1 MNGGGFKGLAAE
13 LVATP
18 GAVAGTLPT
27 APRGLRAEGSLYQH
41 GVSELGQ
48 VKLSWQAPAD
58 LGNTLLIRYEYR
70 YAADGGSLSA
80 AAWTHSGDVAVAV
93 EGQVERTQTVRNLA
107 LDTAYRFE
115 VRAVTQAG
123 AGASAVVPGA
133 TPASGRLQLSVFTR
147 GSAVEGESLTIGV
160 RRSAIP
166 DPDPAVLVVVVEV
179 YDSAFSRPTA
189 KAVDIPVGALVATIG
204 FPVPFDGKRGVLR
217 ELAVTLSPGMW
228 TLDRDSDEGPPHD
241 YGVGKPARVAV
252 TVENRDPL
260 VSVAD
265 ATVRE
270 GVGAELLFD
279 VSLDR
284 ALAEVVTVDYATSD
298 GTATAGSDYT
308 ATSGRLTFATGETEN
323 TVRVPVLND
332 AHDEGIET
340 LTLTLSNARGAALGN
355 AEATGR
361 IVNSGPIPAAWTARF
376 GRTVADQVL
385 EAVAGRMTAPQT
397 VATEI
402 SLAGHQVDF
411 SNSHSSH
418 GVNDNLF
425 GSLEERQERE
435 AEKKSR
441 AITGRE
447 MLTGSSFLLS
457 DRSAEGSFGALW
469 GRGVVTSFDGREGD
483 LDLDGEVVSGLVGA
497 DWTEGRTTMGL
508 VMAHSRGEGAY
519 QGPSGHGENGKSGKI
534 EATLTGF
541 YPWARHALN
550 DRLSVWGVAGYGAG
564 TLTLTPAGQAP
575 METEMDLA
583 MAAVGG
589 HRVVREAPAFGG
601 LELAVLS
608 DALVVRTTT
617 DRVNGDSGAGGG
629 SGNLAASAAEVTR
642 LRLGLEA
649 TWRGSGGGSLEPS
662 FVPVFG
668 IEVRHDG
675 GDAETGVRLGV
686 GGGIH
691 LDGPG
696 ARDSC
701 GLPRP
706 GPVEPRGRVVP
717 GASLCCRQPQLGS
730 GPGHRPRMV
739 ARPRPNPGVFGDG
752 WIGHA
757 AEPRGHA
764 GVRGEWFEWF

>member
-1 MNGGGFKGLAAE
+1 M
-13 LVATP
+13 
-18 GAVAGTLPT
+18 
-27 APRGLRAEGSLYQH
+27 
-41 GVSELGQ
+41 
-48 VKLSWQAPAD
+48 
-58 LGNTLLIRYEYR
+58 
-70 YAADGGSLSA
+70 
-80 AAWTHSGDVAVAV
+80 
-93 EGQVERTQTVRNLA
+93 
-107 LDTAYRFE
+107 
-115 VRAVTQAG
+115 
-123 AGASAVVPGA
+123 
-133 TPASGRLQLSVFTR
+133 
-147 GSAVEGESLTIGV
+147 
-160 RRSAIP
+160 
-166 DPDPAVLVVVVEV
+166 
-179 YDSAFSRPTA
+179 
-189 KAVDIPVGALVATIG
+189 
-204 FPVPFDGKRGVLR
+204 
-217 ELAVTLSPGMW
+217 
-228 TLDRDSDEGPPHD
+228 
-241 YGVGKPARVAV
+241 

-411 SNSHSSH
+411 SNGHSSH

-534 EATLTGF
+534 EATLTGI

-564 TLTLTPAGQAP
+564 TLTLTSAGQAP
-575 METEMDLA
+575 METETDLA

-601 LELAVLS
+601 LELAILS

-617 DRVNGDSGAGGG
+617 GRVNGDSGAGGG

-675 GDAETGVRLGV
+675 GDAETGFGSALGAGFIWTDPVRGIRADFRARGLLNHEDGSFRERVVVAGSLSWDPDPGTDRGWSLDLARTLGSSATGGLATRLNPGATRVFGVNGLNGFSGTADANDENGAEDLERRLEANLGYGFALFDGRYTGTPALGLGLSEDSREASLGWHLAESRSSGLVFGLDVEGRRSESGDGETEHRFGV
-686 GGGIH
+686 GFGWQLKGG
-691 LDGPG
+691 
-696 ARDSC
+696 
-701 GLPRP
+701 RP
-706 GPVEPRGRVVP
+706 GDAEFGIRFKVERLEAANDDGEPE
-717 GASLCCRQPQLGS
+717 
-730 GPGHRPRMV
+730 HR
-739 ARPRPNPGVFGDG
+739 F
-752 WIGHA
+752 
-757 AEPRGHA
+757 
-764 GVRGEWFEWF
+764 GVRMKARW